1 MLKLPFGGII
11 GRLAASAV
19 VVAGFYL
26 LWLGFVE
33 SNALKAVPGAILIP
47 AGLYLMVSS
56 RRSEIRR
63 QSRPPDDMDSDVD

>member
-1 MLKLPFGGII
+1 MPHLPFRGII
-11 GRLAASAV
+11 GRLLASAI

-33 SNALKAVPGAILIP
+33 SNLLKAIPGAILIP

-56 RRSEIRR
+56 RRAEIRN
-63 QSRPPDDMDSDVD
+63 QSDRESDAGD

>member
-1 MLKLPFGGII
+1 MPHLPFRGII
-11 GRLAASAV
+11 GRLLASAI

-33 SNALKAVPGAILIP
+33 SNLLKAIPGAILIP

-56 RRSEIRR
+56 RRAEIRN
-63 QSRPPDDMDSDVD
+63 QSDRECDADG